1 MTYPIGV
8 PYTVAMIKQEI
19 QKDLVD
25 RISRIEGQLRGVHR
39 MIEEDR
45 GCVDI
50 ITQVSA
56 IRQSLASLGV
66 ELLKG
71 DAKCKSLG
79 EEYIN
84 ALFKVR

>member
-1 MTYPIGV
+1 
-8 PYTVAMIKQEI
+8 MIKQEI

-25 RISRIEGQLRGVHR
+25 RISRIEGQLRGVHK